1 MFFLIPFGIFL
12 AAFAAIIWVI
22 ARKFVY
28 LKKLAPETLEETMA
42 TEKNFWA
49 ELYPEIAAYWKR
61 VNLRAY
67 GVNVLNEFEKFLRK
81 MRLLSMRADDLT
93 NRLIRQVRKSSQK
106 HGEIL
111 EKEAAAEEEK
121 QAEEENLELE
131 DLGNSQ
137 EELKQKEQLLII
149 EIAKHPKDAQLYKE
163 LGTVYMRLENW
174 EDARQSFE
182 KVIELDPA
190 DEAIKRKLGRALSKI
205 KKEEKPE

>member
-1 MFFLIPFGIFL
+1 MFFLIPFSIFL
-12 AAFAAIIWVI
+12 AASAAIIWVI
-22 ARKFVY
+22 SRKFVY
-28 LKKLAPETLEETMA
+28 LKKLAPGTLEETVS

-49 ELYPEIAAYWKR
+49 ELYPEIAAYLKR

-67 GVNVLNEFEKFLRK
+67 GVNALNEFEKFLRK
-81 MRLLSMRADDLT
+81 MRLMSMRVDDLT
-93 NRLIRQVRKSSQK
+93 NRLIRRVRKSSQK

-111 EKEAAAEEEK
+111 EKKAAAEEEK

-149 EIAKHPKDAQLYKE
+149 EIAKNPKDAQLYKE

-182 KVIELDPA
+182 KVLELEPG
-190 DEAIKRKLGRALSKI
+190 DETTRRKLGRVLGKI
-205 KKEEKPE
+205 GKEAN